1 MRFCKN
7 CNNLYYIKIYQ
18 GGDDEKDDD
27 EEDRLIYYCRKCGDK
42 DDTLMSSL
50 DNMCVSKS
58 TKNDN
63 EGSYKYIVNKYT
75 KYDPTLPRITGIK
88 CPNID
93 CKTHSQ
99 NDGES
104 KEGEEAINNEVL
116 YLRYDDS
123 NMKFVYICID
133 CDTVWKSNTN

>member
-7 CNNLYYIKIYQ
+7 CKNLYYIKLDGDDDNEDG
-18 GGDDEKDDD
+18 GGDK
-27 EEDRLIYYCRKCGDK
+27 LIYYCRKCGDS

-58 TKNDN
+58 TRNEN

-88 CPNID
+88 CPNINCSRNASD
-93 CKTHSQ
+93 
-99 NDGES
+99 
-104 KEGEEAINNEVL
+104 KEGKDEKEGKEGNEIL
-116 YLRYDDS
+116 YLRYDDA
-123 NMKFVYICID
+123 NMKFVYICVD
-133 CDTVWKSNTN
+133 CDTIWKSTTN